1 MENLIKTCEQ
11 YQNLAVK
18 DDMNVE
24 LFTEFMK
31 NICIRDYLCIS
42 REHYLSLPN
51 HEKEAMVKMYHN
63 DMKSCT
69 SGKKFIFVSCLV

>member
-31 NICIRDYLCIS
+31 NICIRD
-42 REHYLSLPN
+42 
-51 HEKEAMVKMYHN
+51 
-63 DMKSCT
+63 
-69 SGKKFIFVSCLV
+69 